1 MDQMTDTPPTTTVA
15 AAARYRAG
23 VLAVT
28 PALLLVAA
36 AWHPYLPGRLPND
49 TAVAEAVLPDPTRWG
64 LAHVAA
70 GVAFGFAVLAF
81 VAIRNQLREAGEQR
95 WSGAGLPLVVLGSAL
110 YTMLPGMELA
120 PLAAAESGADVAAVQ
135 AALAPWLVPVL
146 MAGAG
151 MFGLGVV
158 GFAAGIIRSGLLGP
172 GTAGLVATALVVMA
186 VSRLVPLAAFQLYV
200 QGLAAL
206 VALWPLAY
214 RIWRPPLAGSARS
227 GRTGTAA
234 RPAG

>member
-1 MDQMTDTPPTTTVA
+1 MTDPRTTVA

-23 VLAVT
+23 VVAVT
-28 PALLLVAA
+28 PVLLLVAA
-36 AWHPYLPGRLPND
+36 AWHPYIPGRLPND

-64 LAHVAA
+64 LAHLAA

-95 WSGAGLPLVVLGSAL
+95 WSGAGLPLVVLGSAV

-135 AALAPWLVPVL
+135 AALEPWFVPVL
-146 MAGAG
+146 IAGAG
-151 MFGLGVV
+151 LFVLGTV

-172 GTAGLVATALVVMA
+172 GTAGLVITALVVMA
-186 VSRLVPLAAFQLYV
+186 VSRLVPLVAFQLYV

-214 RIWRPPLAGSARS
+214 RIWRPP
-227 GRTGTAA
+227 
-234 RPAG
+234 RPAA

>member
-1 MDQMTDTPPTTTVA
+1 MTDPRTTV

-28 PALLLVAA
+28 PVLLLVAG

-64 LAHVAA
+64 LAHLAA

-135 AALAPWLVPVL
+135 AALEPWFVPVL
-146 MAGAG
+146 IAGAG
-151 MFGLGVV
+151 MFVLGIV
-158 GFAAGIIRSGLLGP
+158 GFAAGIIRSRLLGR
-172 GTAGLVATALVVMA
+172 GTAGLVVTALAVMA

-214 RIWRPPLAGSARS
+214 RIWRPPLA
-227 GRTGTAA
+227 
-234 RPAG
+234 

>member
-1 MDQMTDTPPTTTVA
+1 MA

-23 VLAVT
+23 VLAVA
-28 PALLLVAA
+28 PVLLLVAGV
-36 AWHPYLPGRLPND
+36 WHPYLPGRLPND
-49 TAVAEAVLPDPTRWG
+49 TAVAEAVLQDPTRWG

-70 GVAFGFAVLAF
+70 GVAFGFTVLAF

-135 AALAPWLVPVL
+135 AALEPWFVPVL
-146 MAGAG
+146 IAGAG
-151 MFGLGVV
+151 MSVLGIV
-158 GFAAGIIRSGLLGP
+158 GFAAGIIRSGLLSP
-172 GTAGLVATALVVMA
+172 GTARLVMAALVVMA

-200 QGLAAL
+200 QAVAAL

-214 RIWRPPLAGSARS
+214 RIWRPPL
-227 GRTGTAA
+227 
-234 RPAG
+234 P

>member
-1 MDQMTDTPPTTTVA
+1 MTVTSMTAPTTTVA

-28 PALLLVAA
+28 PVLLLVAA

-49 TAVAEAVLPDPTRWG
+49 TAVAEEVLSDPTRWG
-64 LAHVAA
+64 LAHLAA

-81 VAIRNQLREAGEQR
+81 VAIRNQLREAGEHR
-95 WSGAGLPLVVLGSAL
+95 WSGVGLPLVVLGSTL

-135 AALAPWLVPVL
+135 AALEPWFVPVL
-146 MAGAG
+146 FAGAG
-151 MFGLGVV
+151 MFVLGIV

-172 GTAGLVATALVVMA
+172 GTAGLVVTAPVVMA
-186 VSRLVPLAAFQLYV
+186 VSRLVPLVAFQLYV

-214 RIWRPPLAGSARS
+214 RIWRPPQ
-227 GRTGTAA
+227 
-234 RPAG
+234 PAV

>member
-1 MDQMTDTPPTTTVA
+1 MTDTPMAGPGTTAA
-15 AAARYRAG
+15 AAARYRAA

-28 PALLLVAA
+28 PVLLLVAA

-49 TAVAEAVLPDPTRWG
+49 TAVAEAVLSNPTRWG
-64 LAHVAA
+64 LAHLAA
-70 GVAFGFAVLAF
+70 GAAFGFAVLAF
-81 VAIRNQLREAGEQR
+81 VAIRNQLREAGER

-135 AALAPWLVPVL
+135 AALEPWLVPVL
-146 MAGAG
+146 IAGAG
-151 MFGLGVV
+151 MFVLGVV

-172 GTAGLVATALVVMA
+172 GTAGLVMAALVVMG

-214 RIWRPPLAGSARS
+214 RIWRPPLAG
-227 GRTGTAA
+227 
-234 RPAG
+234 